1 MNVGVARQA
10 KVLSDSDQL
19 ALQLPIAAPA
29 LTRASYIVSDSN
41 RHAVD
46 TLLSWRDAN
55 EPFLAICGAPKSG
68 KTHLATILLEGGE
81 AVCRH
86 VNDKLLERDAASS
99 APLML
104 IDGVETLD
112 DPRRLLAAV
121 ESVRA
126 RQGRLVLVGVGDPQ
140 DWASGMRDLRTRL
153 AAMARISLEEPDE
166 TLLEKLIVKLLLDRQ
181 LKAPPA
187 VASFAA
193 PRLRKTFA
201 AAHEFVDALDRA
213 SIASKRPV
221 GIGLARSVL
230 ANLSEEESGP

>member
-1 MNVGVARQA
+1 
-10 KVLSDSDQL
+10 
-19 ALQLPIAAPA
+19 
-29 LTRASYIVSDSN
+29 
-41 RHAVD
+41 
-46 TLLSWRDAN
+46 
-55 EPFLAICGAPKSG
+55 
-68 KTHLATILLEGGE
+68 
-81 AVCRH
+81 
-86 VNDKLLERDAASS
+86 
-99 APLML
+99 
-104 IDGVETLD
+104 
-112 DPRRLLAAV
+112 
-121 ESVRA
+121 
-126 RQGRLVLVGVGDPQ
+126 
-140 DWASGMRDLRTRL
+140 